1 MIDIPGLMMANL
13 LFSMQV
19 APGVLIVVSVIRGLV
34 LLTGQ
39 KREFEDWTRNWL
51 LTLLSWVFLPGTMV
65 YVALRWG
72 ISKLF
77 RIDVENVGLS
87 TTYAELN
94 LFLKVEKPPRVVVAV
109 TFLYATVVLSV
120 FTACS
125 MIILPLV
132 FLLDAPVVAILWYV
146 ALGVFFNTSLR
157 SGDVSLVAAS
167 LKKRPRSGALELIVV
182 IAALVIFYAQIA
194 GVFAT

>member
-1 MIDIPGLMMANL
+1 MIDIPALVMANL
-13 LFSMQV
+13 LFSVQV
-19 APGVLIVVSVIRGLV
+19 APGVLVAVSVIRGLV

-51 LTLLSWVFLPGTMV
+51 LTFLSWVFLPGTLV
-65 YVALRWG
+65 YVVLRWG
-72 ISKLF
+72 TSKLF
-77 RIDVENVGLS
+77 RIDVENIGLT

-94 LFLKVEKPPRVVVAV
+94 LFIKVDKPPRVAVAL
-109 TFLYATVVLSV
+109 TFLYATIVLSV

-125 MIILPLV
+125 LIIIPLV
-132 FLLDAPVVAILWYV
+132 ILIEAPIVLLLWYV

-167 LKKRPRSGALELIVV
+167 LRRRPKSGALELIIV
-182 IAALVIFYAQIA
+182 IAALITIYAQIA
-194 GVFAT
+194 GVFAA

>member
-1 MIDIPGLMMANL
+1 VTDIPGLIMANL
-13 LFSMQV
+13 IFSIQV
-19 APGVLIVVSVIRGLV
+19 APGVLIAVSIIRGLI
-34 LLTGQ
+34 LITGQ

-51 LTLLSWVFLPGTMV
+51 LTFLSWVFLPGTIV

-77 RIDVENVGLS
+77 RIDVENIGLS

-94 LFLKVEKPPRVVVAV
+94 LFIKVEKPPRVAVAL

-125 MIILPLV
+125 LIVLPFV
-132 FLLDAPVVAILWYV
+132 FLLEAPMVLILWYV

-157 SGDVSLVAAS
+157 SGDISLVAAS
-167 LKKRPRSGALELIVV
+167 LRRRPRSGVLELIVV
-182 IAALVIFYAQIA
+182 MAALIILYAQFA
-194 GVFAT
+194 GVFSI